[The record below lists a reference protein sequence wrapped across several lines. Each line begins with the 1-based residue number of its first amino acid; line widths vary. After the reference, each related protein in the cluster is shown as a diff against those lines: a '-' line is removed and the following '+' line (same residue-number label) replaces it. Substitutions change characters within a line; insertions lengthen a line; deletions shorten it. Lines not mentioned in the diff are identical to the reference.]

1 MINNNNNNRVQ
12 LLVDERERERERERG
27 CVCVCVCVV
36 VLCMYQRSVTV
47 IIFTD
52 IMPYKAK
59 DRIKTSL
66 QEQSKHLEE
75 QSNYKYITMLGK
87 EGESKGRMCIMEHK
101 TVK

>member
-1 MINNNNNNRVQ
+1 M
-12 LLVDERERERERERG
+12 REREREGEREG
-27 CVCVCVCVV
+27 VCVCVCV

-66 QEQSKHLEE
+66 REQSKHLEE

>member
-1 MINNNNNNRVQ
+1 M
-12 LLVDERERERERERG
+12 REREREGEREG
-27 CVCVCVCVV
+27 VCVCVCV

>member
-1 MINNNNNNRVQ
+1 MINNNNNNNNRVK
-12 LLVDERERERERERG
+12 LLVDERERGRERG

-36 VLCMYQRSVTV
+36 LCMYQRSVTV
-47 IIFTD
+47 IVFTD

-87 EGESKGRMCIMEHK
+87 ERE
-101 TVK
+101 